1 MYRQDCKSKP
11 IKLVWAD
18 YKLFQEKEVSVPK
31 KVESKEDLS
40 KSPRVMTKSY
50 RVDPSIDM
58 SKLQIIDRLRPRPEP
73 AQSDITCRLFCFVN
87 GQILL
92 SDLLY
97 KLLNFFNFR

>member
-1 MYRQDCKSKP
+1 MNKY
-11 IKLVWAD
+11 
-18 YKLFQEKEVSVPK
+18 QEKEAPLPK
-31 KVESKEDLS
+31 KVEPKEDLS

-58 SKLQIIDRLRPRPEP
+58 NKLQIIDRLRPRPEQP
-73 AQSDITCRLFCFVN
+73 QPDITCRLFCFVN
-87 GQILL
+87 DQILL

>member
-1 MYRQDCKSKP
+1 MT
-11 IKLVWAD
+11 D
-18 YKLFQEKEVSVPK
+18 YELFQEKEVSVPK
-31 KVESKEDLS
+31 KVEPKEDLS

-58 SKLQIIDRLRPRPEP
+58 NKLQIIDRLRPRPEQP
-73 AQSDITCRLFCFVN
+73 QPDITCRLFCFVN

>member
-1 MYRQDCKSKP
+1 M
-11 IKLVWAD
+11 AD
-18 YKLFQEKEVSVPK
+18 YELFQEKDEPK
-31 KVESKEDLS
+31 KKEEKEDLS

-58 SKLQIIDRLRPRPEP
+58 NKLQIIDRLRPRPEP
-73 AQSDITCRLFCFVN
+73 QPDITCRLFCFVDN
-87 GQILL
+87 QILL